1 MSSVIL
7 CINCWCFRNLSADV
21 TRFLPTALRVKR
33 EDKKKKEAKNSTL
46 SGELIHIYIYI
57 YIYVCVC
64 VCLCGKVVKV
74 KLFLCP
80 ALHHRDMQ
88 LVEVKQ

>member
-7 CINCWCFRNLSADV
+7 CIDCWFYRNLSADV

-46 SGELIHIYIYI
+46 SGELIHI
-57 YIYVCVC
+57 VCVC
-64 VCLCGKVVKV
+64 VCVWGGGGKGKVVPVSK
-74 KLFLCP
+74 
-80 ALHHRDMQ
+80 HYTM
-88 LVEVKQ
+88 ETYNW

>member
-7 CINCWCFRNLSADV
+7 CINCWCYRNLSADV

-46 SGELIHIYIYI
+46 SGELIH
-57 YIYVCVC
+57 VCVC
-64 VCLCGKVVKV
+64 VCVCVYGKVVKIM
-74 KLFLCP
+74 LFLCP

-88 LVEVKQ
+88 LVEVKQQLCF